1 MILPRIGLM
10 WMHTNQ
16 YSCLYIPVYLLYL
29 CNSLANSRKKTKWV
43 EGILFWKPLK
53 SLFYILYLLLERPV
67 GIPHHFFLVTPG
79 KSTLFLSSPRKLHL
93 LFLFNNPGNS
103 IFLTPLS
110 LFFFFFSGVA
120 HCGISSLYV
129 VIQWQHKVC

>member
-29 CNSLANSRKKTKWV
+29 CNSLANSRKNQMGWGHTFLKTP
-43 EGILFWKPLK
+43 EIFM
-53 SLFYILYLLLERPV
+53 FYILYLLLERPL
-67 GIPHHFFLVTPG
+67 GIPHYFFLITCG

-93 LFLFNNPGNS
+93 QFLFNNPGNS
-103 IFLTPLS
+103 ILLTPLS
-110 LFFFFFSGVA
+110 LFVFFSGVA
-120 HCGISSLYV
+120 RCGISSLYV